1 MRGRLARSG
10 RAELIDAFRTCG
22 GFGGMGQLTRLTDP
36 GDGLMGP
43 SYRVINNVYIY
54 MYIHIYRYIHIYAI
68 HHLD

>member
-10 RAELIDAFRTCG
+10 RAELIDAFRARG

-54 MYIHIYRYIHIYAI
+54 ICIYIYIGIYIYMLFI
-68 HHLD
+68 T